1 METGGGG
8 SPGQRK
14 NPARRRWN
22 GAVAGRETSRTEP
35 RDGGRSVGGRG
46 RRWGGGGP
54 AGLGLSNPSRRG
66 DGAAPSRPGDVKLRP
81 EGEEIGRQRR
91 GGGFAERVRS
101 GKVREAAAGRFGS
114 LPTSMKRVVPRT

>member
-1 METGGGG
+1 MGGGG

-14 NPARRRWN
+14 NPTRRRWN

-35 RDGGRSVGGRG
+35 RDGGHNVGGRG
-46 RRWGGGGP
+46 LRWGGGGP

-66 DGAAPSRPGDVKLRP
+66 DRAAPSQPRDVELRHK
-81 EGEEIGRQRR
+81 GEEIGRQCR
-91 GGGFAERVRS
+91 GGGFAERVRG

-114 LPTSMKRVVPRT
+114 LPASVKRVTPRS